1 MSGGVYTQSYYNI
14 KCLVLLLSRAKPT
27 RRGRLRC
34 GVGVMQGMESPFLA
48 KSEFVQGN
56 ASRERFPLENGVF
69 RTIEGSS
76 QIGMLL
82 RTVERWRAEG
92 LRQSWCEQGRGRAL
106 GI

>member
-1 MSGGVYTQSYYNI
+1 MCLAPYSDTRAPSTQTHNPES
-14 KCLVLLLSRAKPT
+14 S
-27 RRGRLRC
+27 
-34 GVGVMQGMESPFLA
+34 MQGMGAPFLRKYRVRA
-48 KSEFVQGN
+48 DIC
-56 ASRERFPLENGVF
+56 SRERFPLENGDF

-82 RTVERWRAEG
+82 STVERWRAEG